1 MKIYQDYEETDW
13 SIIWREYEESRK
25 SSHWEQ
31 LELDIQN
38 KSSEELLLRIKWL
51 NKLIV
56 EKQNGIEYQKNELKE
71 NTELKENN
79 IEEFIKKWG
88 QLSHLPLGF
97 LERMIRE
104 NEQILHL
111 LLKELKLCDDTL

>member
-56 EKQNGIEYQKNELKE
+56 EKQNGIELEDISPKSIEMTIKNLNEMRNELSVFSKNAMANARQFSYE
-71 NTELKENN
+71 QYNHRIL
-79 IEEFIKKWG
+79 
-88 QLSHLPLGF
+88 
-97 LERMIRE
+97 
-104 NEQILHL
+104 NEILQN
-111 LLKELKLCDDTL
+111 